1 MSPIFK
7 PDGEIY
13 CWIGV
18 DSGLLSIKFNHGS
31 AKGNT
36 VSLDEKNYT
45 RFNTN
50 TNLIT
55 TGTRE
60 MNAFI
65 WGIIIGW
72 FSHAIWIFMLRP
84 IIRKAR
90 NHE

>member
-36 VSLDEKNYT
+36 VSLDEKIIPD
-45 RFNTN
+45 
-50 TNLIT
+50 LIQILT
-55 TGTRE
+55 LLQQAQE
-60 MNAFI
+60 
-65 WGIIIGW
+65 
-72 FSHAIWIFMLRP
+72 
-84 IIRKAR
+84 K
-90 NHE
+90 